1 LNPVKA
7 KVKRSELT
15 REISGIYHVLFVFA
29 VFIAVVILGM
39 FLFKISRD
47 AFYLSQETRRME
59 MEIKKLE
66 KDLESLNNEYLTLI
80 SRFNVVISPDER
92 R

>member
-1 LNPVKA
+1 MNPVRA

-15 REISGIYHVLFVFA
+15 REISGIYYVLIAFA
-29 VFIAVVILGM
+29 VFIVVVILGM

-47 AFYLSQETRRME
+47 AFYLSQETKRIE

-66 KDLESLNNEYLTLI
+66 RDLKSLNNEYLTLI
-80 SRFNVVISPDER
+80 SHFNVVISPDER